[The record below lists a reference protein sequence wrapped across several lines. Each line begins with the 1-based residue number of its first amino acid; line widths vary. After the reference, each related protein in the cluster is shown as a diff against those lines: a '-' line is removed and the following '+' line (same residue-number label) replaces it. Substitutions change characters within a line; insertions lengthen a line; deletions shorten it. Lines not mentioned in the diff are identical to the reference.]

1 MFRWLTRMT
10 PTPRLV
16 ILSVFIGVIGG
27 LGAKLFLVLIHLV
40 ETYFLTPV
48 TGYVM
53 LSVVQAHALGHVV
66 THSWLWW
73 IPVATTVGG
82 LISGWLVY
90 TFAPEAE
97 GHGTDAAVKTFHR
110 TGGRMRMRVPFIKT
124 VASAI
129 TIGSGGS
136 AGREGPTAQI
146 AAGIGAIVGEL
157 LKLSDDERRWLVLMG
172 MAAGLSAIFKSPLGT
187 AIFAVEILYSRMA
200 FEGAALVYTMISA
213 AVGYT
218 IIGLFDG
225 FTPLFILPPTV
236 GVGSPVDI
244 IWFALLGVVAG
255 GFGAVMP
262 WMFYG
267 MRDLF
272 RDWKIPNHI
281 KPAIGG
287 AILGLMAIA
296 LPMLLG
302 GGYGYMQFALAG
314 GAGLG
319 LWMLFVLSVGKMLAL
334 SLTVGSGGSGGVFAP
349 SLYVGAMMGAAFGV
363 ILHHF
368 GLHGIPITAL
378 AVVGMAAFFAGAAR
392 VPIAA
397 LVMVIEMTGGYH
409 LIMPTMLAVAISFM
423 VQFYLTRHAK
433 YPTLYE
439 AQVPTPAESPVHRG
453 EFYHA
458 AAELLRREQVTLDR
472 DILSA
477 ELQHSLERGEGIP
490 LSRRKE
496 HLYSLQVPPG
506 SSVVGR
512 EVRSLGLSDLQVLI
526 VGIIRGDGDIVP
538 HGGTTMQVGDGLL
551 VASDPEHIDAFRL
564 LLKPRASSEMP
575 GSPTALSGEQDL
587 GIIETNPGQAGND
600 KPKPKPK
607 PGD

>member
-27 LGAKLFLVLIHLV
+27 LGAKLFLILIHLV
-40 ETYFLTPV
+40 ETYFFTPI
-48 TGYVM
+48 TGLGV
-53 LSVVQAHALGHVV
+53 LGVSQAHALGHVPS
-66 THSWLWW
+66 HHWYWL

-82 LISGWLVY
+82 LVSGALVY

-110 TGGRMRMRVPFIKT
+110 AAGRMRARVPFIKT
-124 VASAI
+124 IASAI

-146 AAGIGAIVGEL
+146 AAGIGSIVGEL
-157 LKLSDDERRWLVLMG
+157 LDLSDTERRWLVLMG

-218 IIGLFDG
+218 VIGLFDG
-225 FTPLFILPPTV
+225 FTPLFILPASAGIGTPI
-236 GVGSPVDI
+236 DI
-244 IWFALLGVVAG
+244 LWFALLGIVAG

-262 WMFYG
+262 WLFYG
-267 MRDLF
+267 IRDIF
-272 RDWKIPNHI
+272 RAWKIPNHV
-281 KPAIGG
+281 KPAVGG
-287 AILGLMAIA
+287 LIFGLIAIA
-296 LPMLLG
+296 LPPLLG
-302 GGYGYMQFALAG
+302 GGYGYMQFALQG
-314 GAGLG
+314 GAGIV
-319 LWMLFVLSVGKMLAL
+319 LWMLFLLSVGKMLAL
-334 SLTVGSGGSGGVFAP
+334 SLTVSSGGSGGVFAP
-349 SLYVGAMMGAAFGV
+349 SLYVGAMMGAAFGA

-368 GLHGIPITAL
+368 GLHDISIAAL

-392 VPIAA
+392 VPIAS
-397 LVMVIEMTGGYH
+397 LVMVIEMTGGFH

-433 YPTLYE
+433 YPSLYE

-453 EFYHA
+453 EFYQA
-458 AAELLRREQVTLDR
+458 AAELLRREQVTLDQ
-472 DILSA
+472 DILTA

-506 SSVVGR
+506 SPSAGR
-512 EVRSLGLSDLQVLI
+512 EIRSLGLSDLKVLI

-538 HGGTTMQVGDGLL
+538 HGGTTLQVGDGLL
-551 VASDPEHIDAFRL
+551 VASDPEHIEAFRAL
-564 LLKPRASSEMP
+564 LAPKASGEKP
-575 GSPTALSGEQDL
+575 GSPTAEDEEDMGVIDL
-587 GIIETNPGQAGND
+587 GPD
-600 KPKPKPK
+600 KPDNPEK
-607 PGD
+607 

>member
-40 ETYFLTPV
+40 KIYFLTPV
-48 TGYVM
+48 TGYAM
-53 LSVVQAHALGHVV
+53 LDVVQAHALGHVV
-66 THSWLWW
+66 THPWFWW
-73 IPVATTVGG
+73 VPVATTVGG

-110 TGGRMRMRVPFIKT
+110 TGGRMRVRVPFIKT
-124 VASAI
+124 IASAI

-157 LKLSDDERRWLVLMG
+157 LKLSDEERRWLVLMG

-218 IIGLFDG
+218 TIGLFDG
-225 FTPLFILPPTV
+225 FTPLFILPPTT
-236 GVGSPVDI
+236 GINSPVDI
-244 IWFALLGVVAG
+244 VWFALLGVIAG

-272 RDWKIPNHI
+272 RDWKVPNYI

-287 AILGLMAIA
+287 AILGLIAIA

-302 GGYGYMQFALAG
+302 GGYGYMQFALEG
-314 GAGLG
+314 GAGIG

-368 GLHGIPITAL
+368 GLHDMPIAAL

-397 LVMVIEMTGGYH
+397 LVMVIEMTGGYQ

-453 EFYHA
+453 EFYQA

-477 ELQHSLERGEGIP
+477 ELQHALERGEGVP

-496 HLYSLQVPPG
+496 HLYSVEVPPG
-506 SSVVGR
+506 SQVAGR
-512 EVRSLGLSDLQVLI
+512 EVRSLGLDEMQVLI
-526 VGIIRGDGDIVP
+526 VGLIRGEGELVP
-538 HGGTTMQVGDGLL
+538 HGGTKLEVSDGLL
-551 VASDPEHIDAFRL
+551 VAASPDSIGSFRTL
-564 LLKPRASSEMP
+564 IASAKNLE
-575 GSPTALSGEQDL
+575 EQTL
-587 GIIETNPGQAGND
+587 EEQAEES
-600 KPKPKPK
+600 
-607 PGD
+607 